1 MTTLHTQDAYAFLK
15 RLPVTALVLINLV
28 GMPVHAS
35 PQLNDAEDRITDQA
49 IQADYATYSEVQA
62 RIASHNSNGIAVND
76 YRLAKAQCW
85 LDVSLHEYTRN
96 DRSDFSQEAL
106 TEADHILSALSD
118 GRTPNPAENTPLINN
133 ADKIRED
140 LWTRLATLKQSKALA
155 CYGQQV
161 ACGEVELVHAGNE
174 HAQQGWRHAKPYIQ
188 IAEGL
193 VAKADEI
200 GDSCIPVVVEKP
212 KAVVAPVVKTERIE
226 LAADALFTFNKAGVA
241 DLLPAGKQQ
250 LDELAATLTVD
261 YIELEAIRLTGH
273 TDRLGSDAYNQRL
286 SEQRAHTV
294 KMYLHSQGLNPSLIT
309 VEGKGEAEPVVSCGQ
324 TRDTTQALTV
334 CLQANRRV
342 EIEVSGIKVIPH

>member
-1 MTTLHTQDAYAFLK
+1 MNALHTLDSYSCLK
-15 RLPVTALVLINLV
+15 RLPVAALLLVNLL
-28 GMPVHAS
+28 GLTVHAS

-49 IQADYATYSEVQA
+49 IQADYATYSDVQA

-96 DRSDFSQEAL
+96 DRSNFSQQAL
-106 TEADHILSALSD
+106 NEADKILAALSE
-118 GRTPNPAENTPLINN
+118 GTTPNPAEQTPLINN
-133 ADKIRED
+133 ADKLRDD
-140 LWTRLATLKQSKALA
+140 LWTRLDTLKHDKGFA
-155 CYGQQV
+155 CYGQHI
-161 ACGEVELVHAGNE
+161 ACAEVELVHAGNE

-188 IAEGL
+188 IVEGL

-212 KAVVAPVVKTERIE
+212 KAVVAPIVKIERIE
-226 LAADALFTFNKAGVA
+226 LAADALFKFNKAGVA

-250 LDELAATLTVD
+250 LDELVATLTVD
-261 YIELEAIRLTGH
+261 YIELEGIHLTGH

-294 KMYLHSQGLNPSLIT
+294 KTYLHSQGLNPSLIT
-309 VEGKGEAEPVVSCGQ
+309 VAGKGEAEPVVSCGQ
-324 TRDTTQALTV
+324 GRDTTQALTA

-342 EIEVSGIKVIPH
+342 DVEVSGIKVIAH